1 MDRTLVEME
10 RKEIT
15 VITFDA
21 MLIENI
27 CKDKYQRQAKPE
39 KKARRVNCHDTD
51 SLCEWTG
58 ASIRKQ
64 GWLGY

>member
-27 CKDKYQRQAKPE
+27 CKDKYRRQAKPE
-39 KKARRVNCHDTD
+39 KKARRVNCHNTD
-51 SLCEWTG
+51 SLCEWTE

>member
-27 CKDKYQRQAKPE
+27 CKDKNRRQAKPE

>member
-1 MDRTLVEME
+1 MMAHTLEEME

-21 MLIENI
+21 M
-27 CKDKYQRQAKPE
+27 DKYRRQAKPE
-39 KKARRVNCHDTD
+39 KKARRVNCYDTD
-51 SLCEWTG
+51 SLCEWTE

-64 GWLGY
+64 GWLVINYFSA